1 MSKELT
7 MLNLR
12 QRKVLDFGRVTNKN
26 KEQLRRML
34 NNYGRGTGLNWIPK
48 KASVRELQQ
57 YKKDYLERNAY
68 DVLTIAIDEGNKIIT
83 HEYARDFKKTKD
95 KDLRLLT
102 EHGEKLA
109 KAKYTSD
116 RKISLKQKNFLNM
129 SNQGV
134 IGYGEK
140 DIITLLENA
149 KNKKE
154 IDELA
159 ITLMEQDPVEE
170 YKDNNYEIFDRVFQ
184 KVGIVR
190 ENDLDKVKEFLDE
203 LDVYEFNNAV
213 NKLMESIEIFD
224 SDKQNTRYGNET
236 DLANARLDDLMIQ
249 YGIKKGI
256 SKLSKVYNN
265 NKRV

>member
-12 QRKVLDFGRVTNKN
+12 QRKVLDFGRVTNDN
-26 KEQLRRML
+26 KEKLRRML
-34 NNYGRGTGLNWIPK
+34 NEYGRGTGLNWIPK
-48 KASVRELQQ
+48 KSSVRELQQ
-57 YKKDYLERNAY
+57 YKKAYLERNAY
-68 DVLTIAIDEGNKIIT
+68 DVLTLAIDEGNKIIT
-83 HEYARDFKKTKD
+83 HEYTRDYKKTKD
-95 KDLRLLT
+95 KDLKLLT
-102 EHGEKLA
+102 EHGDKLA
-109 KAKYTSD
+109 KAKYKSD

-159 ITLMEQDPVEE
+159 ITLEEQDPVEE
-170 YKDNNYEIFDRVFQ
+170 YKDNNYEIINKVFQ
-184 KVGIVR
+184 KIGIVR
-190 ENDLDKVKEFLDE
+190 ESDIDKVKDFLDD
-203 LDVYEFNNAV
+203 LDVYEFNNAI

-249 YGIKKGI
+249 YGIKKGR
-256 SKLSKVYNN
+256 SKLKKVYNQ